1 MPNVDPEHF
10 LPNIRVFLFADFSAV
25 TFILQALSPITLIS
39 LQPGLQYSLNITLKS
54 FRVFWTGLH
63 FEYYLKTC
71 DVLKTWC
78 SLMKQKLEMLC
89 IATAAHIYGDIYSY
103 KYFSWL
109 INYSSLFLSSKK
121 HEKDENKIR
130 TCFNKILFSVYIR
143 I

>member
-1 MPNVDPEHF
+1 
-10 LPNIRVFLFADFSAV
+10 
-25 TFILQALSPITLIS
+25 
-39 LQPGLQYSLNITLKS
+39 
-54 FRVFWTGLH
+54 
-63 FEYYLKTC
+63 
-71 DVLKTWC
+71 
-78 SLMKQKLEMLC
+78 MKQKLEMLC

-130 TCFNKILFSVYIR
+130 TCSNKILFSVYIR